1 MKIPKLVLNYQRYND
16 AKLDQKAQAIQVA
29 LTGNPNFPSITATLA
44 DFIIVAS
51 NFATALTAASSRDRV
66 AVSLKNDAR
75 EALLNSLR
83 LLAMSIEAIAES
95 NRSQLVSSGF
105 DLAIESDGALS
116 LSPPQEFALLD
127 GMNPGEIKFTIK
139 AVENAKS
146 YIFEYTEEPLTI
158 ESSWVSK
165 GSSKRE
171 YTFTNLP
178 SGKRIYGRVVA
189 IGTRGQEGTT
199 NVLTRM
205 VQ

>member
-1 MKIPKLVLNYQRYND
+1 M
-16 AKLDQKAQAIQVA
+16 
-29 LTGNPNFPSITATLA
+29 
-44 DFIIVAS
+44 
-51 NFATALTAASSRDRV
+51 
-66 AVSLKNDAR
+66 SLKNDAR
-75 EALLNSLR
+75 EALLSSLR
-83 LLAMSIEAIAES
+83 LLAQAIEAMAEG
-95 NRSQLVSSGF
+95 NRSKLISSGF
-105 DLAIESDGALS
+105 DLANETESASS
-116 LSPPQEFALLD
+116 LSAPQEFSLQD
-127 GMNPGEIKFTIK
+127 GMKPGEIKFVIK

-171 YTFTNLP
+171 YTFDNLP